1 MGRPLGEHL
10 NIHEMPPP
18 NIEGFRKHLES
29 PLPIVPEAVG
39 GSPALALVVG
49 AFLGGFGAL
58 VWAWVA
64 AATGSVFAWPAVVI
78 GAAVGLGVRLVGGS
92 NNTIKSVVGTA
103 CAVGGIGGGIAL
115 IAYQWDFDQERL
127 ASAADFTN
135 IAFVFIGVSLAR
147 SLSAGKNVL
156 LKQPDGIRRAIKEN
170 KQTADQP

>member
-1 MGRPLGEHL
+1 MGRLFGEHQ
-10 NIHEMPPP
+10 NIHELPPP
-18 NIEGFRKHLES
+18 DIEGLRKHLES

-64 AATGSVFAWPAVVI
+64 AATDSVFAWPAVII
-78 GAAVGLGVRLVGGS
+78 GAAVGFGVRLVGGS
-92 NNTIKSVVGTA
+92 NNTVKSIIGTA
-103 CAVGGIGGGIAL
+103 CAVGGIGGGIVL

-127 ASAADFTN
+127 GSAVDFTN

-156 LKQPDGIRRAIKEN
+156 LKQPDGIRRAIQES
-170 KQTADQP
+170 KQTAAKP